1 MIQKIHP
8 YNRDLLYY
16 LRSKYGGEEKISVG
30 ISFYDILTSRYS
42 FASLL
47 NTWFQCG
54 KDYIYYEIERSLENK
69 AKSKLSEKTIDDKFA
84 SFYKLVENVS
94 NEYYGIENDNI
105 GE

>member
-16 LRSKYGGEEKISVG
+16 LCSKYGGGEKISSG

-47 NTWFQCG
+47 NAWFQGG
-54 KDYIYYEIERSLENK
+54 KDYIYYEIERSLKNK
-69 AKSKLSEKTIDDKFA
+69 VKSKLSEKTIDDKFA
-84 SFYKLVENVS
+84 SFYKLVENAS
-94 NEYYGIENDNI
+94 NEYYGIENNDM